1 MAIHSTSSQAHHSG
15 QQSGYAGPLSI
26 MASLMFMIGF
36 ITCLNDILLPHLK
49 IVFDLSYA
57 EASLIQLAFFFGYFF
72 AAIPSGSIISR
83 FGYKKGT
90 SIGLFTAGIGAM
102 MFYPAAALPS
112 FSFFLVALFTMAA
125 GFALLQVAINP
136 YVSVLGPSETSSS
149 RLVLVQ
155 AFNSV
160 GTTVAPYFGGL
171 FILAGTLSMT
181 DIMNMDAVQQAA
193 YKLSQAESVQ
203 MPYVGLAGA
212 LMLLGIIVL
221 MLHLPSISSVEGDAE
236 RATTYADAWKVKRL
250 RLGVFGI
257 FAYVGGEVA
266 IGSFLVN
273 FMGLPSIANMQES
286 QAAGYIAYYWGGAM
300 IGRFIG
306 SALLRTIKP
315 GTQLGVQAVLAG
327 VLVFIGVVTS
337 GSIAMWSMLLV
348 GLMNSIMFATIFTL
362 AIKDLGPLTNKG
374 GSLLNMAIVGGAV
387 VPAIQGI
394 AADAFG
400 LHISFVIPILCY
412 AYIMHY
418 GFIGSNS
425 K

>member
-1 MAIHSTSSQAHHSG
+1 MAIQHTASSNSTQS
-15 QQSGYAGPLSI
+15 QQSGYVGPLAT

-49 IVFDLSYA
+49 IIFDLSFA

-72 AAIPSGSIISR
+72 AAIPSGSIISK

-90 SIGLFTAGIGAM
+90 SIGLFTAGIGAL

-112 FSFFLVALFTMAA
+112 FAFFLVALFTMAA

-160 GTTVAPYFGGL
+160 GTTIAPYFGSL
-171 FILAGTLSMT
+171 FILAGTLSMAE
-181 DIMNMDAVQQAA
+181 IMKMDAVEQTAYKVSQAA
-193 YKLSQAESVQ
+193 SVQ
-203 MPYVGLAGA
+203 MPYIGLALA
-212 LMLLGIIVL
+212 LIILGLIVFF
-221 MLHLPSISSVEGDAE
+221 LHLPSIASVEGDAE
-236 RATTYADAWKVKRL
+236 RTSTYADVWKVNRL

-273 FMGLPSIANMQES
+273 FMGLPTIANMQES

-306 SALLRTIKP
+306 SALLRKIQP
-315 GTQLGVQAVLAG
+315 GTQLGVQAVIAAI
-327 VLVFIGVVTS
+327 LVAIGVISS

-374 GSLLNMAIVGGAV
+374 GSLLNMAIVGGAI
-387 VPAIQGI
+387 VPAIQGL
-394 AADAFG
+394 AADSFG

-418 GFIGSNS
+418 GFIGS
-425 K
+425 KK

>member
-1 MAIHSTSSQAHHSG
+1 
-15 QQSGYAGPLSI
+15 L
-26 MASLMFMIGF
+26 
-36 ITCLNDILLPHLK
+36 
-49 IVFDLSYA
+49 
-57 EASLIQLAFFFGYFF
+57 
-72 AAIPSGSIISR
+72 
-83 FGYKKGT
+83 
-90 SIGLFTAGIGAM
+90 

-112 FSFFLVALFTMAA
+112 FAFFLVALFTMAA

-160 GTTVAPYFGGL
+160 GTTIAPYFGSL
-171 FILAGTLSMT
+171 FILAGTLSMAE
-181 DIMNMDAVQQAA
+181 IMKMDAVEQTAYKVSQAA
-193 YKLSQAESVQ
+193 SVQ
-203 MPYVGLAGA
+203 MPYIGLALA
-212 LMLLGIIVL
+212 LIILGLIVFF
-221 MLHLPSISSVEGDAE
+221 LHLPSIASVEGDAE
-236 RATTYADAWKVKRL
+236 RTSTYADVWKVNRL

-266 IGSFLVN
+266 IGSFLV
-273 FMGLPSIANMQES
+273 NMQES

-306 SALLRTIKP
+306 SALLRKIQP
-315 GTQLGVQAVLAG
+315 GTQLGVQAVIAVILIA
-327 VLVFIGVVTS
+327 IGVISS

-374 GSLLNMAIVGGAV
+374 GSLLNMAIVGGAI
-387 VPAIQGI
+387 VPAIQGL
-394 AADAFG
+394 AADSFG

-418 GFIGSNS
+418 GFIGS
-425 K
+425 KK